1 MGDAAI
7 ALAILGFAVGTLF
20 RLKILLSI
28 LALLLVASIVF
39 SVARDF
45 TFLDTALIIMAAQTV
60 VQSSY
65 FLGLVSRAV
74 VVAVQRTRHLKPRY

>member
-7 ALAILGFAVGTLF
+7 ALALLGFAVGALF
-20 RLKILLSI
+20 RLRILLSI

-39 SVARDF
+39 SVARGF
-45 TFLDTALIIMAAQTV
+45 GFLDTALIIMAAQSI

-65 FLGLVSRAV
+65 FLGLVVRAV
-74 VVAVQRTRHLKPRY
+74 LTAAQRTRPIL